1 MNAEYKRLESDAR
14 AIDRQIQELTETGV
28 FTAAEHSQFE
38 RTLSELY
45 IRLRSLRHAML
56 LIRSVDSDKMRK
68 AERKFVAAL
77 PHKFRSQGA
86 RSKTVELPGGIRV
99 TLHITYYHRSTD
111 PANVRRKSRRGLYP
125 ALMLLGISDGFTPAV
140 RSRMAQ
146 SAALLGS
153 FEEAAEMLAGE
164 GLDVPVNRLRKVT
177 AGMGRML
184 SRLTSQGMLK
194 AAGNAAGRRIVVT
207 TDGGRVRLRERR
219 RGKTKKGRKRFAA
232 KWREPRLFM
241 IYAVDDEGRLADDFP
256 PIIDGTL
263 GSCDELFAMMLAY
276 LLGLSIT
283 KAERV
288 LFVADGASWIWR
300 ARARSAE
307 ITGARGRRSPAVD
320 RFLARGG
327 VPRQTRG
334 QQIALGRE
342 EKTLADDSEKAAA
355 ARRDRFGGGRT
366 SIAAWQ
372 SPDEGPADVAE
383 LFHQARSNTSA
394 DGLFA
399 RADASHADRQ
409 RCNRECGSTRD
420 QSAREK
426 QWNLLAARKRR
437 NHDSHPS
444 MAQSRPGRRT
454 IPANNLRH
462 TTTRSVTPTI
472 RESARCNG
480 ECCGRKL
487 RQLYH

>member
-164 GLDVPVNRLRKVT
+164 GLDVSVNRLRKVT

-300 ARARSAE
+300 RVPGLLKSLGLE
-307 ITGARGRRSPAVD
+307 DDAV
-320 RFLARGG
+320 
-327 VPRQTRG
+327 
-334 QQIALGRE
+334 QQLIDFWHVVEYLG
-342 EKTLADDSEKAAA
+342 KLADSKSLSGAKKKRWLTTQKKRLLRGEI
-355 ARRDRFGGGRT
+355 G
-366 SIAAWQ
+366 SVV
-372 SPDEGPADVAE
+372 EE
-383 LFHQARSNTSA
+383 LRS
-394 DGLFA
+394 LL
-399 RADASHADRQ
+399 
-409 RCNRECGSTRD
+409 GS
-420 QSAREK
+420 
-426 QWNLLAARKRR
+426 
-437 NHDSHPS
+437 
-444 MAQSRPGRRT
+444 RRT
-454 IPANNLRH
+454 KDQRTWLNYFIKHGLTHR
-462 TTTRSVTPTI
+462 RMD
-472 RESARCNG
+472 
-480 ECCGRKL
+480 
-487 RQLYH
+487 